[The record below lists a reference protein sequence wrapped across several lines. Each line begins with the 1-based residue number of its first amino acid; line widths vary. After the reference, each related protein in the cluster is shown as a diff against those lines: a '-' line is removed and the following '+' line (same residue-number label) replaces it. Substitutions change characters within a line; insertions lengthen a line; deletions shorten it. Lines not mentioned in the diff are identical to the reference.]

1 MWYNQYMKTLLI
13 VILCLFIGWSLWGYF
28 FSRVE
33 QAEYT
38 VIKKYKDFEIRQYS
52 SRIVAETTI
61 SNSDFKKS
69 INSGFSI
76 VAGYIFGDNIKQEKI
91 AMTAP
96 VMEKSLESEKI
107 AMTAPVVVDDNK
119 ELRTISFVMPKKYT
133 IETLPIPKDSRVKL
147 REIPE
152 QKIAVLRFSWS
163 RNENRVE
170 AMKDK
175 LIDILQKE
183 NIEIIGSPSYAG
195 YNAPGTPPWMIRNE
209 ILVEIK

>member
-1 MWYNQYMKTLLI
+1 MKTLLI
-13 VILCLFIGWSLWGYF
+13 VILCLLIGWSLWGYF

-107 AMTAPVVVDDNK
+107 AMTAPVVVGENN

-163 RNENRVE
+163 RNEKRVQS
-170 AMKDK
+170 MKDK

>member
-1 MWYNQYMKTLLI
+1 MKTLLI

>member
-1 MWYNQYMKTLLI
+1 MKTLLI

-107 AMTAPVVVDDNK
+107 AMTAPVVVGENN

-152 QKIAVLRFSWS
+152 QKMAVLRFSWS
-163 RNENRVE
+163 RNEKRVQS
-170 AMKDK
+170 MKDK

-195 YNAPGTPPWMIRNE
+195 YNAPGTPPWMTRNE
-209 ILVEIK
+209 ILIELK